1 MPRSVFA
8 QHLALAVLMAL
19 KNRVELA
26 FLADGR
32 RRAMTRDRAIH
43 ADELGAW
50 PE

>member
-8 QHLALAVLMAL
+8 QYLALAALMAL

-32 RRAMTRDRAIH
+32 RRARKA
-43 ADELGAW
+43 GAR
-50 PE
+50 

>member
-8 QHLALAVLMAL
+8 QYLALAVLMAL

-32 RRAMTRDRAIH
+32 RRARRATR
-43 ADELGAW
+43 
-50 PE
+50 